1 MLANLIGISS
11 KQDGAGAKGKEENKY
26 KVYKKMP
33 TARQIN

>member
-11 KQDGAGAKGKEENKY
+11 KQDGAGAKGKKNKY

-33 TARQIN
+33 TALQIN